1 MKGPTLFQGDNISKY
16 RKYID
21 EINKSSPPEPL
32 SQFQTWH
39 KTSLGDVKM
48 KGHALFQGK
57 IITQYWKIQRWNLKL
72 FSHVRD
78 VAHGPIVFHFF
89 ILVFVSILRF
99 VLIMIDWFLLLH
111 DLKTKL
117 PSSYL
122 SLLYAELLYTCTRY
136 IELSLRY
143 NRI

>member
-1 MKGPTLFQGDNISKY
+1 MKIHWRNKQIFSSRTTESISNLAQNI
-16 RKYID
+16 
-21 EINKSSPPEPL
+21 
-32 SQFQTWH
+32 
-39 KTSLGDVKM
+39 LGWRGFKFVKM
-48 KGHALFQGK
+48 KGRALFQGE

-89 ILVFVSILRF
+89 ILVFVSILSI